1 MNFRDIN
8 SGEEFLEFLHT
19 KLIDKGRLTINGG
32 LADYA
37 VLIYD
42 TVFNVYILNDYE
54 YANPY
59 LCGYRM
65 YETLTEALSGH
76 STGHQDYQ
84 YYSTMLDI
92 TWEETKW
99 KNITSN
105 TRWTAYKISLSR
117 ATWTIQTLKEQLK
130 WLKILERS

>member
-8 SGEEFLEFLHT
+8 SGEEFLELLHT
-19 KLIDKGRLTINGG
+19 KLIDKGRITINGG

-54 YANPY
+54 YSNPY

-65 YETLTEALSGH
+65 YGTLSEALSGH
-76 STGHQDYQ
+76 STHHQDYQ
-84 YYSTMLDI
+84 YYSTKLDI

-99 KNITSN
+99 KNITLN
-105 TRWTAYKISLSR
+105 TH
-117 ATWTIQTLKEQLK
+117 
-130 WLKILERS
+130 